1 MPENRK
7 KEPRRL
13 GRFSIDM
20 GLVEHQT
27 VMAQLMLSGMV
38 VVGADYR
45 YDQNAIEYMAL
56 CDEFDEVPEGHEA
69 PHYVAVFNEQ
79 RIDGKDGGE

>member
-27 VMAQLMLSGMV
+27 VMAQLMLSGTR
-38 VVGADYR
+38 AK
-45 YDQNAIEYMAL
+45 AIRAKYT
-56 CDEFDEVPEGHEA
+56 
-69 PHYVAVFNEQ
+69 
-79 RIDGKDGGE
+79 R